1 MRTDVGNRG
10 LVAAEMAFQPPG
22 RLMQREIQVA
32 FRALERLAAGSA
44 KRIRKRAAPVH
55 EQDRLTPRGKRP
67 VHRADQFPA
76 EKRSIPVLKLLS
88 KIDNGRLWDGRQP
101 GTRRHPQK
109 SPTGP
114 LRLVPR
120 ATVGVAEP
128 KTTAAPAIFP

>member
-67 VHRADQFPA
+67 VDSTDQFLA
-76 EKRSIPVLKLLS
+76 EKRPIPGLKLFTE
-88 KIDNGRLWDGRQP
+88 IDDGRFWNSSLH
-101 GTRRHPQK
+101 RCRAAV
-109 SPTGP
+109 
-114 LRLVPR
+114 RLV
-120 ATVGVAEP
+120 
-128 KTTAAPAIFP
+128 F